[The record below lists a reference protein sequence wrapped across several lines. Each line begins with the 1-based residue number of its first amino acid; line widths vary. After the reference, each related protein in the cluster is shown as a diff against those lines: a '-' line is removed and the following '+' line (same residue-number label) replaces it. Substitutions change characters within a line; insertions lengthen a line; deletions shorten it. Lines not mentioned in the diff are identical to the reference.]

1 MYKLRK
7 ERESELRKKRT
18 ALSRVEGQIEEN
30 DRERAALAEKLE
42 QPEVAADYQAVTQTA
57 QEIAALEAQGEA
69 LLQQWTQLSE
79 ELEALEEA
87 ARELDS

>member
-1 MYKLRK
+1 MRK
-7 ERESELRKKRT
+7 RYL
-18 ALSRVEGQIEEN
+18 LP
-30 DRERAALAEKLE
+30 AALCLIMAGCSS
-42 QPEVAADYQAVTQTA
+42 PAGSSDPSP